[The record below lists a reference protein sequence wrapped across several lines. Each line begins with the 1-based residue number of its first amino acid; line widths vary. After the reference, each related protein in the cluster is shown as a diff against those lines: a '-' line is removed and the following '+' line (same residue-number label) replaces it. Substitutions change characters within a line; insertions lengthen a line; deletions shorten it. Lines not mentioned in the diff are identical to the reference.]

1 MVDQYQHIES
11 GDHVAIKTYS
21 IPLGEEDSESRTH
34 SVLIEIEFLRELKDC
49 KNIVQLREV
58 YFCRTPQ
65 GLHLSLVMD
74 MAKHGSL
81 LTKMTAMQRRFSE
94 EETRTIMIQLLLTV
108 DLMHRNGMI
117 HRDIKLD
124 NVLILEE
131 DTLDI
136 CIADL
141 GMACRATDLS

>member
-1 MVDQYQHIES
+1 
-11 GDHVAIKTYS
+11 
-21 IPLGEEDSESRTH
+21 
-34 SVLIEIEFLRELKDC
+34 
-49 KNIVQLREV
+49 
-58 YFCRTPQ
+58 
-65 GLHLSLVMD
+65 MD